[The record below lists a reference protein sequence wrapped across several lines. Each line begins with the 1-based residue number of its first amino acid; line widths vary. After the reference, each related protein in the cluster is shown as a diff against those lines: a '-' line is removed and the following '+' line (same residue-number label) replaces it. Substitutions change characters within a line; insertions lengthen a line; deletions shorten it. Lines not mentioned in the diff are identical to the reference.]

1 MPTTSIPWALMT
13 SDRIPGPQ
21 PMSRTLEP
29 FGTPVILSTV
39 AYISSPR
46 SDISCMTASENPELL
61 RSQ

>member
-1 MPTTSIPWALMT
+1 MT

-29 FGTPVILSTV
+29 FGAPVILSTV